1 MWVVDWGL
9 AVATRGA
16 CLACEAVA
24 NRADSGEGASTGYAL
39 ARQEPEVADRALR
52 EMERA
57 LRFSLA
63 HHGLASEARST
74 GSALCYLDTGA
85 WISFLPVGS

>member
-1 MWVVDWGL
+1 MWVVGWGL

-24 NRADSGEGASTGYAL
+24 NRADSGEGALTGYAL
-39 ARQEPEVADRALR
+39 GCQGPEVADRALR
-52 EMERA
+52 EMGRTQ
-57 LRFSLA
+57 RFSLA

-74 GSALCYLDTGA
+74 VCTLCYRDTGA